1 MQITI
6 DIDDNKVA
14 SQILDILK
22 PFKKKEG
29 IKIATPKDN
38 EIYSPKK
45 SQIKPNINQETDSLD
60 AKFKNI
66 LGKYAKE
73 RCNVSIGEDRK
84 VLQDAL
90 WQKYGQ

>member
-29 IKIATPKDN
+29 IKIVTPIDN
-38 EIYSPKK
+38 EIPSKKK
-45 SQIKPNINQETDSLD
+45 SQASTNQETGSLD
-60 AKFKNI
+60 AKFKSI

>member
-6 DIDDNKVA
+6 DIDDNKVV
-14 SQILDILK
+14 SQILDVLK

-29 IKIATPKDN
+29 IKIVTPIDN

-45 SQIKPNINQETDSLD
+45 SHIKTNISQEADSLD
-60 AKFKNI
+60 AKFKSI